1 MAEKTAAELKAIIEE
16 AMAKP
21 KSVAAD
27 GESVSQFQL
36 SELIEAAAALASMNK
51 KPGSRMRVMKPT
63 GNSAV

>member
-1 MAEKTAAELKAIIEE
+1 MAEKTLSEILKE
-16 AMAKP
+16 AMEKP

-36 SELIEAAAALASMNK
+36 SELIEAANAISSIGK
-51 KPGSRMRVMKPT
+51 KPGSRMCVMKPT

>member
-1 MAEKTAAELKAIIEE
+1 MAEKTAAELKTIIED
-16 AMAKP
+16 AMEKP

-36 SELIEAAAALASMNK
+36 TELLEAAAALTSMNK
-51 KPGSRMRVMKPT
+51 KPGSRMRIMKPT

>member
-1 MAEKTAAELKAIIEE
+1 MAEKTPAQILKE
-16 AMAKP
+16 AMEKP
-21 KSVAAD
+21 KAVAAD

-36 SELIEAAAALASMNK
+36 SEIIEAVNAISSIGK